1 VLSVIDWPSS
11 VRQILG
17 WTVRASDGRIGWV
30 RDLYLEDR
38 TWTVR
43 HVVVDTLHRLGGRRV
58 LLPPE
63 AIEHVDLAGR
73 ALQTGL
79 SGRQVS
85 LGPSSDVARPV
96 SGQHGLDLGR
106 YYRFPS
112 YVVSVGA
119 AVVLA
124 PAILDRTLDAHYDSH
139 LRRVRAIRGYHVH
152 ALDDD
157 VGRAADFLIVNGSWE
172 IGHMVASVGLWWPTR
187 TILVPVGWI
196 AEVSWGAATVEV
208 SLPSE
213 AIRLAPQYDSA
224 LGLGPE
230 HEERLE
236 GYYGRAPFG
245 SRRHA
250 GSGEVAKPPGGRVW
264 PS

>member
-1 VLSVIDWPSS
+1 MRMLRVVDWPSS

-38 TWTVR
+38 NWTVR
-43 HVVVDTLHRLGGRRV
+43 HVVVDTLHRLGSRRV

-63 AIEHVDLAGR
+63 AIEHVDRAGR
-73 ALQTGL
+73 AVQTGL
-79 SGRQVS
+79 TGRQVS
-85 LGPSSDVARPV
+85 LGPSSDLARPV

-124 PAILDRTLDAHYDSH
+124 PAILDRTLDAHYDRH
-139 LRRVRAIRGYHVH
+139 LRSVRAIRGYHVH
-152 ALDDD
+152 ALDGD
-157 VGRAADFLIVNGSWE
+157 VGRAADFLIEHGSWE
-172 IGHMVASVGLWWPTR
+172 IGHLVTSVGLWWPAR
-187 TILVPVGWI
+187 TVLVPVGWI
-196 AEVSWGAATVEV
+196 AEVSWGAGTVEV
-208 SLPSE
+208 SLPAE
-213 AIRLAPQYDSA
+213 AIRLAPEYDA
-224 LGLGPE
+224 AVGLGPDY
-230 HEERLE
+230 EERIE

-245 SRRHA
+245 SRRA
-250 GSGEVAKPPGGRVW
+250 VAKL
-264 PS
+264 

>member
-1 VLSVIDWPSS
+1 MPVLSVIDWPSS
-11 VRQILG
+11 VRHILG

-63 AIEHVDLAGR
+63 AIEHVDRAGR

-79 SGRQVS
+79 SGRRVS

-124 PAILDRTLDAHYDSH
+124 PAILDHARDAHYDRH
-139 LRRVRAIRGYHVH
+139 LRSVRAIRGYHVH
-152 ALDDD
+152 AVDGD
-157 VGRAADFLIVNGSWE
+157 VGRVADFLIVNGSWE

-196 AEVSWGAATVEV
+196 AEVSWGAGTVEV
-208 SLPSE
+208 SLPTE

-224 LGLGPE
+224 VGLGPE

-250 GSGEVAKPPGGRVW
+250 LKR
-264 PS
+264 